1 MHAGEDRRSSQ
12 SAFACAL
19 LLKTALYQ
27 PLHAVSASQA
37 ESDLSLALRAVVW
50 VDASRAYSQPKNAM
64 ANNSSRGGFVCAQ
77 TTPLARGLFALE
89 FFRRG
94 KQLQSDRKLSICC
107 RIFDLFV
114 RPRGFIAHGATQPP
128 FLLLSLPPLLATNPP
143 LAGLSVSVTKKRME
157 P

>member
-37 ESDLSLALRAVVW
+37 ESDLSLALRAAFVW
-50 VDASRAYSQPKNAM
+50 VDASRAYSQPKNSR

-94 KQLQSDRKLSICC
+94 KQLQSDRKLSIRC

-114 RPRGFIAHGATQPP
+114 RPRGFIARGATQPP
-128 FLLLSLPPLLATNPP
+128 FLLLSLTPSIRATNDVAVVP
-143 LAGLSVSVTKKRME
+143 GIFSR
-157 P
+157 